1 MLRNYLLIAIRNIL
15 GQKFYAVVN
24 ILGLAIG
31 IACFILISLWVKD
44 ELSYDKGF
52 KNADRIYRIENS
64 LVTKGVPAPM
74 AAADPRIAEQI
85 RAYYPEIENVTRAYK
100 LPSLIS
106 SSDNNVYET
115 DTYFADSTFFDIFS
129 FEFVAGDP
137 KTALQ
142 EKGSIVISEEIA
154 AKLFGGAYPIGKAI
168 YINNPK
174 TRTEKKIKHVT
185 GVIRSNSFPSHFHPR
200 AIVAKFWYMD
210 QFEPTYVLFKKGYDP
225 KRFTSYVWPR
235 MYDSFFRQDYAGD
248 NQELPLYRL
257 EPLTHIHLSGNLW
270 EELEP
275 NGNITTVYIFSA
287 IGLVILLIA
296 SINYINLAT
305 ARSFGRSREVGV
317 RKVLGAS
324 RKQIIMQFLTEA
336 VVLSLIALL
345 LALAFVEMTL
355 PIFNTLSDKV
365 LALHI
370 KDPTL
375 LITVLLLAVI
385 VGCLSGLYPAFFIS
399 SFQPIKALKGSLDI
413 SKHKPTLRRS
423 LVVVQFTLS
432 IIMLVATM
440 VVAKQLHYV
449 KNQDLGFDKN
459 QVLVV
464 SLNDQK
470 ANLNKEKIKTA
481 LLENP
486 NIDHVSTSFNIPGS
500 EINHTYTSFETS
512 RGMVPILINSLFVDY
527 DYVNAMGLKL
537 VEGKGFDSSMIPTL
551 DTCAYAILNESAVK
565 MLGWKHAVGKRIST
579 AKTYGFRYGYCVGV
593 VRDFHVSSL
602 HDSITPL
609 MLALGTMGRP
619 QGKSNFL
626 LVSVKSTAIN
636 NTISFIRQVYESF
649 SLGYP
654 FEYTFMDEWFNRQYT
669 KEEKQKILFNWFAGL
684 SIFISCLGLIGLAS
698 FSTRQRTREICIRKI
713 SGASVLNIVLLLS
726 ADFIRL
732 VFIALVIAIPVA
744 YYVMNRWLK
753 GFAYHTDIG
762 WLIFFIAGMLAL
774 LIVIATIG
782 IQSFIAANKDP
793 ATVLKYE

>member
-1 MLRNYLLIAIRNIL
+1 MFRNYLLIAIRNIL
-15 GQKFYAVVN
+15 GNKFYAAVN

-44 ELSYDKGF
+44 ELSYDRGF
-52 KNADRIYRIENS
+52 KNAGRIYRIENS
-64 LVTKGVPAPM
+64 LVTKGVPMPM

-85 RAYYPEIENVTRAYK
+85 RNYYPEIENVTRSYK

-106 SSDNNVYET
+106 SNDNNFYES

-129 FEFVAGDP
+129 FDFVAGDP
-137 KTALQ
+137 KTALR

-185 GVIRSNSFPSHFHPR
+185 GVIRNNSFPSHFHPK
-200 AIVAKFWYMD
+200 AIIAKFWYMD

-225 KRFTSYVWPR
+225 KRFINYIWPH
-235 MYDSFFRQDYAGD
+235 MYDSFFRQDYIGD
-248 NQELPLYRL
+248 EQDLPLYRL
-257 EPLTHIHLSGNLW
+257 EPLTNIHLSGNMW

-287 IGLVILLIA
+287 IGLLILLIA

-305 ARSFGRSREVGV
+305 ARSFSRSREVGV

-324 RKQIIMQFLTEA
+324 RKQIVIQFMTEA

-345 LALAFVEMTL
+345 LALAFAEMTL
-355 PIFNTLSDKV
+355 PLFNTLSDKTLTLHVADPV
-365 LALHI
+365 LLV
-370 KDPTL
+370 
-375 LITVLLLAVI
+375 TVLLLAVA

-399 SFQPIKALKGSLDI
+399 SFQPIKALKGAMDI
-413 SKHKPTLRRS
+413 SKNKPTLRKS
-423 LVVVQFTLS
+423 LVVIQFALS

-440 VVAKQLHYV
+440 VVARQLHYV
-449 KNQDLGFDKN
+449 KNQDLGFDKD

-470 ANLNKEKIKTA
+470 ANFNKEKIKAA

-486 NIDHVSTSFNIPGS
+486 NITRVTTSYNIPGG
-500 EINHTYTSFETS
+500 EVNHTHTSFETPN
-512 RGMVPILINSLFVDY
+512 GMVPVLIPSLFVDY
-527 DYVNAMGLKL
+527 DYVEAMGLKL
-537 VEGKGFDSSMIPTL
+537 VEGRGFDSSMVPTL

-565 MLGWKHAVGKRIST
+565 MLGWKHAAGKRITTS
-579 AKTYGFRYGYCVGV
+579 KTYGLRHGYCVGV
-593 VRDFHVSSL
+593 VKDFHVSSL
-602 HDSITPL
+602 RDSITPL

-626 LVSVKSTAIN
+626 LVSVKSASIN
-636 NTISFIRQVYESF
+636 NTISFIRQVYGSF

-654 FEYTFMDEWFNRQYT
+654 FEFTFMDEWFNRQYS

-698 FSTRQRTREICIRKI
+698 FSTRQRTKEICIRKI
-713 SGASVLNIVLLLS
+713 SGASVMNIVLLLS
-726 ADFIRL
+726 ADFIKL
-732 VFIALVIAIPVA
+732 VFIALAFAIPVA
-744 YYVMNRWLK
+744 YYVMNRWLQ

-762 WLIFFIAGMLAL
+762 WFIFFIAGALAL
-774 LIVIATIG
+774 LIVMATIG
-782 IQSFIAANKDP
+782 IQSVIAANKDP